1 MKLWQ
6 IVAASMGPIGFLALV
21 FADALREANREER
34 REQADLC
41 RWEDDGGPVVED
53 ER

>member
-1 MKLWQ
+1 MKLWK

-21 FADALREANREER
+21 FADALREAHREER
-34 REQADLC
+34 RERADLC
-41 RWEDDGGPVVED
+41 RWEDDGGTAVE